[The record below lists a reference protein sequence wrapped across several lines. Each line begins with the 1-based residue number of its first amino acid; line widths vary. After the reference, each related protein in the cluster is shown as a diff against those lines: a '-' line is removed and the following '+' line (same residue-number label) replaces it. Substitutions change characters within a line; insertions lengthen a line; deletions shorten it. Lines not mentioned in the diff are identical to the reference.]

1 MKGTK
6 TKTGQTTKTTTKT
19 TTTTATGARN
29 PGTASKYSKKTGK
42 EANSWTY
49 RQELKRGVPE
59 EVANLYE
66 ELRLQR
72 RDQGCEREGK

>member
-19 TTTTATGARN
+19 ATTTATGARN
-29 PGTASKYSKKTGK
+29 PGTASKLNIYIGK
-42 EANSWTY
+42 VAHCWYY
-49 RQELKRGVPE
+49 RQELQRGIPK

-66 ELRLQR
+66 EL
-72 RDQGCEREGK
+72 